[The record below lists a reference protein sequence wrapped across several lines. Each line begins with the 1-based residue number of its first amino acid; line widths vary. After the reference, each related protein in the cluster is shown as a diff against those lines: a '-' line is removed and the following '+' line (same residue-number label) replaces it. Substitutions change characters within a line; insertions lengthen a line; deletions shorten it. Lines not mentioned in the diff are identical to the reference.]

1 MRKPHLLPDWK
12 RVLRRAWSI
21 RLMLLAGLLSGLE
34 AILPIVMDIVPW
46 PRWLASTVIS
56 TVVGLAFVTRL
67 LAQQDDKN
75 D

>member
-1 MRKPHLLPDWK
+1 MKRLELIPDWK

-34 AILPIVMDIVPW
+34 AILPIVMDALPW

-56 TVVGLAFVTRL
+56 LVVGLSFVTRL
-67 LAQQDDKN
+67 LAQKDD
-75 D
+75 

>member
-1 MRKPHLLPDWK
+1 
-12 RVLRRAWSI
+12 
-21 RLMLLAGLLSGLE
+21 MLLAGLLSGLE

>member
-1 MRKPHLLPDWK
+1 MKKPELIPDWK

-34 AILPIVMDIVPW
+34 TILPIVMDALPW

-56 TVVGLAFVTRL
+56 FVVGLAFVTRL
-67 LAQQDDKN
+67 MAQKDD
-75 D
+75 

>member
-1 MRKPHLLPDWK
+1 MRKPSLIPDWK

-34 AILPIVMDIVPW
+34 AILPIVMDAVPW
-46 PRWLASTVIS
+46 PRWVASTVIS

-67 LAQQDDKN
+67 LAQQDD
-75 D
+75 

>member
-1 MRKPHLLPDWK
+1 MRRPKLIPDWK

-34 AILPIVMDIVPW
+34 AILPIVMDAVPW
-46 PRWLASTVIS
+46 PRWVASAIIS

-67 LAQQDDKN
+67 MAQKDD
-75 D
+75 

>member
-1 MRKPHLLPDWK
+1 MKRLELIPDWK

-34 AILPIVMDIVPW
+34 AILPIVMDALPW

-56 TVVGLAFVTRL
+56 FVVGLSFVTRL
-67 LAQQDDKN
+67 LAQKDD
-75 D
+75 

>member
-1 MRKPHLLPDWK
+1 MKKPELIPDWK

-34 AILPIVMDIVPW
+34 AILPIVMDAIPW

-56 TVVGLAFVTRL
+56 FVVGLAFVTRL
-67 LAQQDDKN
+67 MAQKDD
-75 D
+75 

>member
-1 MRKPHLLPDWK
+1 MKKPELIPDWK

-34 AILPIVMDIVPW
+34 AILPIVMDVLPW

-56 TVVGLAFVTRL
+56 FVVGLAFVTRL
-67 LAQQDDKN
+67 MAQKDD
-75 D
+75 